1 MANRSSER
9 ELSLRLPALLSA
21 LLVAFTIEFD
31 NEFEHRMP
39 HRTTRHGR
47 TEGAGPRPWLISMA
61 MWVHVMRL
69 VPEEG
74 ISARD
79 LVRRS
84 QLTPKSMKVLV
95 KRVGRWWGYLEL
107 EPDPDGRV
115 SPPASEWLVRPTKA
129 GREAQRIWSLLTDEI
144 EARWTDRFGKKAV
157 GDLRAALVDVVG
169 RLDVDPPDYP
179 LGEPRLPPRQRTE
192 GDARL
197 PLTALLSKVL
207 LALAIDFDDHSDLSL
222 EIYTAGVGSRL
233 PICAN
238 VLRLIGDNGVAVARI
253 PELSGVD
260 KMAIDNWVRILDKC
274 GYIEV
279 ATVPGGRRRV
289 AHPGTRRRDAWRR
302 LYLRPCGHH
311 LRPWAGGAPR
321 CHGWSPCYRR
331 AFLTKSS
338 VPWPT
343 SNRSPPCQLPRRW
356 RRTASGPSA
365 VPRAAECH
373 RSAWW
378 KRTSPRSW

>member
-1 MANRSSER
+1 MMVNTRAEQ

-47 TEGAGPRPWLISMA
+47 TAGAGPRPWLISMA

-69 VPEEG
+69 VPEDG
-74 ISARD
+74 ISVRE
-79 LVRRS
+79 LIRRS
-84 QLTPKSMKVLV
+84 QLTPKSMQVLV

-107 EPDPDGRV
+107 GPDPADGRTN
-115 SPPASEWLVRPTKA
+115 PPASEWLVRPTKA
-129 GREAQRIWSLLTDEI
+129 GREAQSIWALLTDEI
-144 EARWTDRFGKKAV
+144 EARWNDRFGQKAV
-157 GDLRAALVDVVG
+157 GDLRTALADVVG
-169 RLDVDPPDYP
+169 RLDGDFPDYP

-192 GDARL
+192 GDTQL

-207 LALAIDFDDHSDLSL
+207 LALALDFDDHSDLSL

-238 VLRLIGDNGVAVARI
+238 VLRLIDDNGVAVARI

-289 AHPGTRRRDAWRR
+289 ARLTPKGVRARDAYFQWIETLEGRWPDARSSGAVRR
-302 LYLRPCGHH
+302 LR
-311 LRPWAGGAPR
+311 
-321 CHGWSPCYRR
+321 
-331 AFLTKSS
+331 
-338 VPWPT
+338 
-343 SNRSPPCQLPRRW
+343 
-356 RRTASGPSA
+356 
-365 VPRAAECH
+365 RAAEQLVGDPGPGAPLWKGMEPYPDGW
-373 RSAWW
+373 RSE
-378 KRTSPRSW
+378 RPPRQVLPHFPAVTAKGGFPDGS